1 VGRDGVRD
9 GGRDVVRDDNRDVG
23 MDVGRD
29 DKRDWFLRIMLSCS
43 ICSSRL
49 NLFFKPP
56 FLNNFIV

>member
-1 VGRDGVRD
+1 
-9 GGRDVVRDDNRDVG
+9 